1 MFYDPVFADQCQFCV
16 SGSSYM
22 IVDHLTLVAKQ
33 FDKIYLNVLTL
44 YTSMIL
50 TLCLLQ
56 SLIRMLL
63 LQATIGIDFLS
74 KTMYLED
81 RTVSTLFLLLM
92 LLFSFLYILVS
103 MISLSMYLL

>member
-44 YTSMIL
+44 YTSMI
-50 TLCLLQ
+50 
-56 SLIRMLL
+56 
-63 LQATIGIDFLS
+63 
-74 KTMYLED
+74 
-81 RTVSTLFLLLM
+81 
-92 LLFSFLYILVS
+92 
-103 MISLSMYLL
+103 